1 MLYLD
6 EFVKHLEEQMLAPAT
21 ITSYSYLLKRL
32 DRWAKEH
39 GISRAQA
46 FTPENVI
53 EFLRQVCPNTE
64 KRHYWD
70 CLVKLKKYFAFLE
83 AQRLIFSSPLTS
95 AAIPAQ
101 PMSRYP
107 VIPAQVIERT
117 LDQIRAD
124 TPFCLRGKAI
134 LELAYSSA
142 LRPGEII
149 RLNLSDIDFANRRL
163 FIRQS
168 KNRKDRVVPVG
179 KTALYWI
186 QEYITQVRCRYA
198 HDSDAVFV
206 SQRTSGKL
214 SIWGLEHAI
223 AETLKRSGFP
233 AIKPYS
239 MRGTAATALIKNGM
253 GITYV
258 STLLGHARLTTT
270 QGYLRTGF
278 LSLEETLEAH
288 HPRNSF
294 TQMEEEQ

>member
-1 MLYLD
+1 MMYLD
-6 EFVKHLEEQMLAPAT
+6 EFTDYLREQLLAPTT

-39 GISRAQA
+39 GISHARA

-53 EFLRQVCPNTE
+53 EFLRQVCPDTQ

-149 RLNLSDIDFANRRL
+149 RLKLGDIDFVNRRL
-163 FIRQS
+163 FIKQS
-168 KNRKDRVVPVG
+168 KNRKDRIAPVG
-179 KTALYWI
+179 KTALHWTR
-186 QEYITQVRCRYA
+186 EYITQVRCRHA
-198 HDSDAVFV
+198 RDSDAVFI
-206 SQRTSGKL
+206 SQRTGGKL

-223 AETLKRSGFP
+223 TETLKRSGFP

-253 GITYV
+253 GITCV
-258 STLLGHARLTTT
+258 SMLLGHARLTTT
-270 QGYLRTGF
+270 QGYLRTEL
-278 LSLEETLEAH
+278 LSLKKTLAAH

-294 TQMEEEQ
+294 THTEETQ